1 MQKFKRKAV
10 SIALSLAML
19 FSILPVSGAF
29 AADENQI
36 QENVSQTE
44 AALGEQLEVQSE
56 IEGGEVQTQEVSV
69 PQLQYLYID
78 TPYLMTPDTQKI
90 MVSFQDEV
98 ELESVSMVYENVET
112 AEQYEVLAG
121 EIQDA
126 TAVFSIDYLEN
137 SMAGSYHLLKVRT
150 VSGGITNEID
160 LDEAGI
166 DSRFGVNQECD
177 TQPDAVVEEEST
189 SSSARTVNEPGNPVN
204 FLTYD
209 EEGELV
215 ESESVEEAV
224 EEAKADVPAVASR
237 AAETSE
243 KAGNLIVVIDPGHG
257 GYDPGAVGVNG
268 AKEKD
273 LTLKIAKYC
282 KEELEKYSGV
292 TVYMTRTTDTGLSPS
307 NNLSDDLKK
316 RVEYAKGK
324 KADVLVSMHLNSTGL
339 GKAHGAEVYY
349 PNANY
354 NPGVG
359 SEGKNLASKIQ
370 KELVGLGLT
379 DRGIK
384 IRNSGTNTLY
394 PDGSLQDYY
403 ALIWQSK
410 RAGFPAIIVE
420 HAFIDNIDDY
430 NKYLSS
436 DAKLKALGIADAKG
450 IAQAYGLGKGQWIQN
465 DKGWWYQYADGS
477 YAKNTWEAINGA
489 WYHFDSNGYMQTG
502 WFTEGTAKYYL
513 DPVSGA
519 MKTGWQLINNKWYY
533 FNGSGIMLT
542 GWQWIGNTCY
552 YFDGSGVMATDTWI
566 GNDYVN
572 SNGAWVPGMVK
583 PGWILDENGWWY
595 RHKDG
600 SYTRSNWEKIEG
612 QWYYFNAAGYM
623 VTGWQ
628 NIGGSWY
635 YMDGSGKMLTG
646 WQTIGGSKYY
656 LNGSGV
662 MLTGWQWINS
672 KCYYFTAS
680 GAMASNTW
688 IGNDYVDA
696 SGAWVPGKVQ
706 EEAKWI
712 LDEHGWWYRHS
723 DGSYTKSDW
732 EKIDGTWYY
741 FDAAGYM
748 VTGWLKLGSSWYYL
762 SGSGAM
768 VTGWYWVGNTCYYF
782 DGSGKM
788 ASNTWIGNDYV
799 DASGAWVPGKVKEEA
814 KWILDGRGWWYR
826 HSDGSYT
833 KSNWEVIGGQRY
845 YFDAAGYMVTGWQ
858 NVGGSWYYMDG
869 SGKMVTGWIALGGTH
884 YYLNTSGAMHK
895 GWLKD
900 GGTWYYLNPTAN
912 NFGAEGAMTRGYRQ
926 IDGVWYYFNKE
937 VSPEGA
943 MTYEG
948 VTPIMG
954 ATALGNKTTAVN
966 KMVKM
971 YMNSKRTYPSGAL
984 SKGGASNITQFCE
997 ILYEEAVVENV
1008 KPEVVFGQAMK
1019 ETGYLQFGGDVKV
1032 EQFNFAG
1039 LGATGGVP
1047 GESFKDVRTGIRA
1060 QVQHLKAYASKD
1072 SLKNPV
1078 VDTRFSYVTR
1088 NCAPYVEWLGIK
1100 ENPDGKGWA
1109 TARKYGM
1116 SLMESYIKPIYG
1128 M

>member
-1 MQKFKRKAV
+1 MKKFKRKAV
-10 SIALSLAML
+10 AIALSLAML
-19 FSILPVSGAF
+19 FSILPASGAF
-29 AADENQI
+29 AADGNQV
-36 QENVSQTE
+36 QEGVPQTE
-44 AALGEQLEVQSE
+44 TAGEQQE
-56 IEGGEVQTQEVSV
+56 IPAETEGGEMQTQEASV

-90 MVSFQDEV
+90 MVSFQDEI

-137 SMAGSYHLLKVRT
+137 STAGSYHLLKVRT

-160 LDEAGI
+160 LGEAGI

-177 TQPDAVVEEEST
+177 TQPDAIVEEEST

-224 EEAKADVPAVASR
+224 EEAKTDVPAMASR

-339 GKAHGAEVYY
+339 GTAHGAEVYY

-420 HAFIDNIDDY
+420 HAFIDNTSDY

-436 DAKLKALGIADAKG
+436 DEKLKALGIADAKG
-450 IAQAYGLGKGQWIQN
+450 IAEAYGFAKGQWIQN

-477 YAKNTWEAINGA
+477 YAKNTWAAINGA
-489 WYHFDSNGYMQTG
+489 WYHFDSDGYMQTG

-533 FNGSGIMLT
+533 FNGSGIMVT

-552 YFDGSGVMATDTWI
+552 YFDGTGVMETDTWI

-572 SNGAWVPGMVK
+572 SN
-583 PGWILDENGWWY
+583 
-595 RHKDG
+595 
-600 SYTRSNWEKIEG
+600 
-612 QWYYFNAAGYM
+612 
-623 VTGWQ
+623 
-628 NIGGSWY
+628 
-635 YMDGSGKMLTG
+635 
-646 WQTIGGSKYY
+646 
-656 LNGSGV
+656 
-662 MLTGWQWINS
+662 
-672 KCYYFTAS
+672 
-680 GAMASNTW
+680 
-688 IGNDYVDA
+688 
-696 SGAWVPGKVQ
+696 
-706 EEAKWI
+706 
-712 LDEHGWWYRHS
+712 
-723 DGSYTKSDW
+723 
-732 EKIDGTWYY
+732 
-741 FDAAGYM
+741 
-748 VTGWLKLGSSWYYL
+748 
-762 SGSGAM
+762 
-768 VTGWYWVGNTCYYF
+768 
-782 DGSGKM
+782 
-788 ASNTWIGNDYV
+788 
-799 DASGAWVPGKVKEEA
+799 GAWVPGKVKEEA

-833 KSNWEVIGGQRY
+833 KSNWEVIGGQWY

-858 NVGGSWYYMDG
+858 WIGGKCYYFASSGAMASNTWIGNDYVDASGAWVPGKVKEEAKWILDGRGWWYRHKDGSYTRSNWEVIGGQWYYFDADG
-869 SGKMVTGWIALGGTH
+869 YMVTGWIALGGTH

-900 GGTWYYLNPTAN
+900 NGTWYYLNPTAN

-937 VSPEGA
+937 ISPEGA

-997 ILYEEAVVENV
+997 ILYEEAIVENV

-1072 SLKNPV
+1072 SPKNEI
-1078 VDTRFSYVTR
+1078 VDTRFAYVTR

>member
-1 MQKFKRKAV
+1 MKKFKRKAV
-10 SIALSLAML
+10 AIALSLAML
-19 FSILPVSGAF
+19 FSILPASGAF
-29 AADENQI
+29 AADGNQV
-36 QENVSQTE
+36 QEGVPQTE
-44 AALGEQLEVQSE
+44 TAGEQQE
-56 IEGGEVQTQEVSV
+56 IPAETEGGEMQTQEASV

-90 MVSFQDEV
+90 MVSFQDEI

-137 SMAGSYHLLKVRT
+137 STAGSYHLLKVRT

-160 LDEAGI
+160 LGEAGI

-177 TQPDAVVEEEST
+177 TQPDAIVEEEST

-224 EEAKADVPAVASR
+224 EEAKTDVPAMASR

-339 GKAHGAEVYY
+339 GTAHGAEVYY

-420 HAFIDNIDDY
+420 HAFIDNTSDY

-436 DAKLKALGIADAKG
+436 DEKLKALGIADAKG
-450 IAQAYGLGKGQWIQN
+450 IAEAYGFAKGQWIQN

-477 YAKNTWEAINGA
+477 YAKNTWAAINGA
-489 WYHFDSNGYMQTG
+489 WYHFDSDGYMQTG

-533 FNGSGIMLT
+533 FNGSGIMVT

-552 YFDGSGVMATDTWI
+552 YFDGTGVMETDTWI

-583 PGWILDENGWWY
+583 PGWVQDGRGWWY
-595 RHKDG
+595 RHSDG
-600 SYTRSNWEKIEG
+600 SYTKSNWEKIEG
-612 QWYYFNAAGYM
+612 QWYYFDAAGYM
-623 VTGWQ
+623 TTGWQ
-628 NIGGSWY
+628 NVGGSWY

-696 SGAWVPGKVQ
+696 SGAWVPGKVK

-723 DGSYTKSDW
+723 DGSYTKSNW
-732 EKIDGTWYY
+732 EVIGGQWYY
-741 FDAAGYM
+741 FNAAGYM
-748 VTGWLKLGSSWYYL
+748 LTGWQWIGGK
-762 SGSGAM
+762 
-768 VTGWYWVGNTCYYF
+768 CYYF
-782 DGSGKM
+782 ASSGAM

-826 HSDGSYT
+826 HKDGSYT
-833 KSNWEVIGGQRY
+833 RSNWEVIGGQWY
-845 YFDAAGYMVTGWQ
+845 YFDADGY
-858 NVGGSWYYMDG
+858 
-869 SGKMVTGWIALGGTH
+869 MVTGWIALGGTH

-900 GGTWYYLNPTAN
+900 NGTWYYLNPTAN

-937 VSPEGA
+937 ISPEGA

-997 ILYEEAVVENV
+997 ILYEEAIVENV

-1072 SLKNPV
+1072 SPKNEI
-1078 VDTRFSYVTR
+1078 VDTRFAYVTR

>member
-19 FSILPVSGAF
+19 FSILPASGAF
-29 AADENQI
+29 AADENQV
-36 QENVSQTE
+36 QESVPQTE
-44 AALGEQLEVQSE
+44 TVSNEQLKVLSE
-56 IEGGEVQTQEVSV
+56 TEGEEVQTQELSV

-137 SMAGSYHLLKVRT
+137 STAGSYHLLKVRT

-160 LDEAGI
+160 LGEAGI

-177 TQPDAVVEEEST
+177 TQPDAIVEEENT

-224 EEAKADVPAVASR
+224 EEAKTDIPARASR
-237 AAETSE
+237 AAETSG

-307 NNLSDDLKK
+307 NNLSDDLKR

-339 GKAHGAEVYY
+339 GTAHGAEVYY

-420 HAFIDNIDDY
+420 HAFIDNISDY

-436 DAKLKALGIADAKG
+436 DAKLKTLGIADAKG
-450 IAQAYGLGKGQWIQN
+450 IAQAYGLGKGQWIQD

-552 YFDGSGVMATDTWI
+552 YFDGTGVMATDTWI

-572 SNGAWVPGMVK
+572 SNGAWVPGMIK
-583 PGWILDENGWWY
+583 PGWFLDGNGWWY

-600 SYTRSNWEKIEG
+600 SYTKSNWEKIEG

-635 YMDGSGKMLTG
+635 YMDTSGKMLTG

-662 MLTGWQWINS
+662 MLTGWQWINN
-672 KCYYFTAS
+672 KCYYFNAS
-680 GAMASNTW
+680 GA
-688 IGNDYVDA
+688 
-696 SGAWVPGKVQ
+696 
-706 EEAKWI
+706 
-712 LDEHGWWYRHS
+712 
-723 DGSYTKSDW
+723 
-732 EKIDGTWYY
+732 
-741 FDAAGYM
+741 
-748 VTGWLKLGSSWYYL
+748 
-762 SGSGAM
+762 
-768 VTGWYWVGNTCYYF
+768 
-782 DGSGKM
+782 M

-833 KSNWEVIGGQRY
+833 KSNWEVIGGQWYYFNAAGYMVTGWQWINNKCYYFNASGAMASNTWIGNDYVDASGAWVPGKVKEEAKWILDGRGWWYRHSDGSYTKSNWEVIGGQWY

-858 NVGGSWYYMDG
+858 NVDGSWYYMDG
-869 SGKMVTGWIALGGTH
+869 SGKMLTGWIALGGTH
-884 YYLNTSGAMHK
+884 YYLNPSGAMHK

-900 GGTWYYLNPTAN
+900 NGTWYYLNPTAN

-926 IDGVWYYFNKE
+926 IDGVWYYFNKG

-954 ATALGNKTTAVN
+954 ATALGNRTTAVN

-997 ILYEEAVVENV
+997 ILYDEAVAENV

-1072 SLKNPV
+1072 SLKNEV
-1078 VDTRFSYVTR
+1078 VDTRFAYVTR

-1109 TARKYGM
+1109 AARKYGM

>member
-19 FSILPVSGAF
+19 FSILPASGAL
-29 AADENQI
+29 AADENQV
-36 QENVSQTE
+36 QESVSQTE
-44 AALGEQLEVQSE
+44 AASAEQLEVQSE
-56 IEGGEVQTQEVSV
+56 AEGGEVQTQEMSV

-112 AEQYEVLAG
+112 AEQYEVWAG

-137 SMAGSYHLLKVRT
+137 STAGSYHLLKVRT
-150 VSGGITNEID
+150 VSDGVTNEID
-160 LDEAGI
+160 LGEAGI

-224 EEAKADVPAVASR
+224 EEAKTDVPAVASR
-237 AAETSE
+237 VAETSE

-282 KEELEKYSGV
+282 KEELEKYGGV

-359 SEGKNLASKIQ
+359 NEGKNLASKIQ

-513 DPVSGA
+513 DPASGV
-519 MKTGWQLINNKWYY
+519 MLTGWQQINNKWYY

-542 GWQWIGNTCY
+542 GWQWIGTTCY
-552 YFDGSGVMATDTWI
+552 YFDGTGVMAADTWI

-572 SNGAWVPGMVK
+572 SNGAWVPGMIK
-583 PGWILDENGWWY
+583 PGWVQDEGGWWY

-635 YMDGSGKMLTG
+635 YMDTSGKMLTG
-646 WQTIGGSKYY
+646 WQTIGSSKYY

-696 SGAWVPGKVQ
+696 SGAWVPGKVK

-712 LDEHGWWYRHS
+712 LDGRGWWYRHS
-723 DGSYTKSDW
+723 DGSYTKSNW
-732 EKIDGTWYY
+732 EVIGGQWYY

-748 VTGWLKLGSSWYYL
+748 VTGWHWIGGK
-762 SGSGAM
+762 
-768 VTGWYWVGNTCYYF
+768 CYYF
-782 DGSGKM
+782 ASSGAM

-814 KWILDGRGWWYR
+814 KWILDRRGWWYR

-912 NFGAEGAMTRGYRQ
+912 NFGAEGAMARGYRQ

-997 ILYEEAVVENV
+997 ILYDEAVVENV

-1072 SLKNPV
+1072 SPKNEI
-1078 VDTRFSYVTR
+1078 VDTRFAYVTR

-1109 TARKYGM
+1109 AARKYGM

>member
-1 MQKFKRKAV
+1 MKKFKRKAV
-10 SIALSLAML
+10 AIALSLAML
-19 FSILPVSGAF
+19 FSILPASGAF
-29 AADENQI
+29 AADGNQV
-36 QENVSQTE
+36 QEGVPQTE
-44 AALGEQLEVQSE
+44 TAGEQQE
-56 IEGGEVQTQEVSV
+56 IPAETEGGEMQTQEASV

-90 MVSFQDEV
+90 MVSFQDEI

-137 SMAGSYHLLKVRT
+137 STAGSYHLLKVRT

-160 LDEAGI
+160 LGEAGI

-177 TQPDAVVEEEST
+177 TQPDAIVEEEST

-224 EEAKADVPAVASR
+224 EEAKTDVPAMASR

-339 GKAHGAEVYY
+339 GTAHGAEVYY

-420 HAFIDNIDDY
+420 HAFIDNTSDY

-436 DAKLKALGIADAKG
+436 DEKLKALGIADAKG
-450 IAQAYGLGKGQWIQN
+450 IAEAYGFAKGQWIQN

-477 YAKNTWEAINGA
+477 YAKNTWAAINGA
-489 WYHFDSNGYMQTG
+489 WYHFDSDGYMQTG

-533 FNGSGIMLT
+533 FNGSGIMVT

-552 YFDGSGVMATDTWI
+552 YFDGTGVMETDTWI

-583 PGWILDENGWWY
+583 PGWVQDGRGWWY
-595 RHKDG
+595 RHSDG
-600 SYTRSNWEKIEG
+600 SYTKSNWEKIEG
-612 QWYYFNAAGYM
+612 QWYYFDAAGYM
-623 VTGWQ
+623 TTGWQ
-628 NIGGSWY
+628 NVGGSWY

-696 SGAWVPGKVQ
+696 SGAWVPGKVK

-712 LDEHGWWYRHS
+712 LDGRGWWYRHS
-723 DGSYTKSDW
+723 DGSYTKSNW
-732 EKIDGTWYY
+732 EVIGGQWYY

-748 VTGWLKLGSSWYYL
+748 VTGWQWIGGK
-762 SGSGAM
+762 
-768 VTGWYWVGNTCYYF
+768 CYYF
-782 DGSGKM
+782 ASSGAM

-826 HSDGSYT
+826 HKDGSYT
-833 KSNWEVIGGQRY
+833 RSNWEVIGGQWY
-845 YFDAAGYMVTGWQ
+845 YFDADGY
-858 NVGGSWYYMDG
+858 
-869 SGKMVTGWIALGGTH
+869 MVTGWIALGGTH

-900 GGTWYYLNPTAN
+900 NGTWYYLNPTAN
-912 NFGAEGAMTRGYRQ
+912 NFGA
-926 IDGVWYYFNKE
+926 
-937 VSPEGA
+937 EGA

-997 ILYEEAVVENV
+997 ILYEEAIVENL

-1072 SLKNPV
+1072 SPKNEI
-1078 VDTRFSYVTR
+1078 VDTRFAYVTR

>member
-1 MQKFKRKAV
+1 MKKFKRKAV
-10 SIALSLAML
+10 AIALSLAML
-19 FSILPVSGAF
+19 FSILPASGAF
-29 AADENQI
+29 AADGNQV
-36 QENVSQTE
+36 QEGVPQTE
-44 AALGEQLEVQSE
+44 TAGEQQE
-56 IEGGEVQTQEVSV
+56 IPAETEGGEMQTQEASV

-90 MVSFQDEV
+90 MVSFQDEI

-137 SMAGSYHLLKVRT
+137 STAGSYHLLKVRT

-160 LDEAGI
+160 LGEAGI

-177 TQPDAVVEEEST
+177 TQPDAIVEEEST

-224 EEAKADVPAVASR
+224 EEAKTDVPAMASR

-339 GKAHGAEVYY
+339 GTAHGAEVYY

-420 HAFIDNIDDY
+420 HAFIDNTSDY

-436 DAKLKALGIADAKG
+436 DEKLKALGIADAKG
-450 IAQAYGLGKGQWIQN
+450 IAQAYGLSKGQWIQN

-477 YAKNTWEAINGA
+477 YAKNTWAAINGA
-489 WYHFDSNGYMQTG
+489 WYHFDSDGYMQTG

-533 FNGSGIMLT
+533 FNGSGIMVT

-552 YFDGSGVMATDTWI
+552 YFDGTGVMATDTWI

-583 PGWILDENGWWY
+583 PGWVQDGRGWWY
-595 RHKDG
+595 RHSDG
-600 SYTRSNWEKIEG
+600 SYTKSNWEKIEG
-612 QWYYFNAAGYM
+612 QWYYFDAAGYM
-623 VTGWQ
+623 TTGWQ
-628 NIGGSWY
+628 NVGGSWY

-696 SGAWVPGKVQ
+696 SGAWVPGKVK

-723 DGSYTKSDW
+723 DGSYTKSNW
-732 EKIDGTWYY
+732 EVIGGQWYY
-741 FDAAGYM
+741 FNAAGYM
-748 VTGWLKLGSSWYYL
+748 LTGWQWIGGK
-762 SGSGAM
+762 
-768 VTGWYWVGNTCYYF
+768 CYYF
-782 DGSGKM
+782 ASSGAM

-912 NFGAEGAMTRGYRQ
+912 NFGAEGAMARGYRQ
-926 IDGVWYYFNKE
+926 IDGVWYYFNKG

-997 ILYEEAVVENV
+997 ILYEEAIVENV

-1072 SLKNPV
+1072 SPKNEI
-1078 VDTRFSYVTR
+1078 VDTRFAYVTR

>member
-1 MQKFKRKAV
+1 MQKFKRKVV

-19 FSILPVSGAF
+19 FSILPASGAF
-29 AADENQI
+29 AADENQV
-36 QENVSQTE
+36 QESVPQTE
-44 AALGEQLEVQSE
+44 AASGEQLETQTE
-56 IEGGEVQTQEVSV
+56 TEGGEVQTQEMSV

-90 MVSFQDEV
+90 MVSFQDEI

-137 SMAGSYHLLKVRT
+137 STAGSYHLLKVRT

-177 TQPDAVVEEEST
+177 TQPDAIVEEEST

-224 EEAKADVPAVASR
+224 EEAKTDVPAVASR

-257 GYDPGAVGVNG
+257 GYDPGAIGVNG

-282 KEELEKYSGV
+282 KEELEKYGGV

-384 IRNSGTNTLY
+384 IRNSATNTLY

-436 DAKLKALGIADAKG
+436 EAKLQALGIADAKG
-450 IAQAYGLGKGQWIQN
+450 IAAAYGLSKGQWIKN

-477 YAKNTWEAINGA
+477 YAKNTWAAINGA

-502 WFTEGTAKYYL
+502 WFTEGTTKYYL

-542 GWQWIGNTCY
+542 GWQVIGNSWY
-552 YFDGSGVMATDTWI
+552 YFDNSGVMAADTWI

-572 SNGAWVPGMVK
+572 SNGAWVPGMIK
-583 PGWILDENGWWY
+583 PGWILGDGGWWY
-595 RHKDG
+595 RHSDG
-600 SYTRSNWEKIEG
+600 SYTKSNWEKIEG

-623 VTGWQ
+623 TTGWQ
-628 NIGGSWY
+628 NVGGSWY

-696 SGAWVPGKVQ
+696 SGAWVPGKVK

-712 LDEHGWWYRHS
+712 LDGRGWWYRHS
-723 DGSYTKSDW
+723 DGSYTKSNW
-732 EKIDGTWYY
+732 EVIGGQWYY

-748 VTGWLKLGSSWYYL
+748 VTGWHWIGGK
-762 SGSGAM
+762 
-768 VTGWYWVGNTCYYF
+768 CYYF
-782 DGSGKM
+782 ASSGAM

-997 ILYEEAVVENV
+997 ILYDEAVVENV

-1072 SLKNPV
+1072 SPKNEI
-1078 VDTRFSYVTR
+1078 VDTRFAYVTR

-1109 TARKYGM
+1109 AARKYGM

>member
-19 FSILPVSGAF
+19 FSILPASGAF
-29 AADENQI
+29 AADENQV
-36 QENVSQTE
+36 QESAPQTE
-44 AALGEQLEVQSE
+44 AASGEQLEVQSE
-56 IEGGEVQTQEVSV
+56 TEGGEVQTQEMSV

-90 MVSFQDEV
+90 MVSFQDEI

-112 AEQYEVLAG
+112 AEQYEVLTG

-137 SMAGSYHLLKVRT
+137 STAGSYHLLKVRT

-160 LDEAGI
+160 LGEAGI

-177 TQPDAVVEEEST
+177 TQPDAIVEEEST

-224 EEAKADVPAVASR
+224 EEAKTDVPAMASR

-339 GKAHGAEVYY
+339 GTAHGAEVYY

-420 HAFIDNIDDY
+420 HAFIDNTSDY

-436 DAKLKALGIADAKG
+436 DEKLKALGIADAKG
-450 IAQAYGLGKGQWIQN
+450 IAEAYGFAKGQWIQN

-477 YAKNTWEAINGA
+477 YAKNTWAAINGA
-489 WYHFDSNGYMQTG
+489 WYHFDSDGYMQTG

-533 FNGSGIMLT
+533 FNGSGIMVT

-552 YFDGSGVMATDTWI
+552 YFDGTGVMATDTWI

-583 PGWILDENGWWY
+583 PGWVQDGRGWWY
-595 RHKDG
+595 RHSDG
-600 SYTRSNWEKIEG
+600 SYTKSNWEKIEG
-612 QWYYFNAAGYM
+612 QWYYFDAAGYM
-623 VTGWQ
+623 TTGWQ
-628 NIGGSWY
+628 NVGGSWY

-696 SGAWVPGKVQ
+696 SGAWVPGKVK

-712 LDEHGWWYRHS
+712 LDGRGWWYRHS
-723 DGSYTKSDW
+723 DGSYTKSNW
-732 EKIDGTWYY
+732 EVIGGQWYY

-748 VTGWLKLGSSWYYL
+748 VTGWQWIGGK
-762 SGSGAM
+762 
-768 VTGWYWVGNTCYYF
+768 CYYF
-782 DGSGKM
+782 ASSGAM

-826 HSDGSYT
+826 HKDGSYT
-833 KSNWEVIGGQRY
+833 RSNWEVIGGQWY
-845 YFDAAGYMVTGWQ
+845 YFDADGY
-858 NVGGSWYYMDG
+858 
-869 SGKMVTGWIALGGTH
+869 MVTGWIALGGTH

-900 GGTWYYLNPTAN
+900 NGTWYYLNPTAN
-912 NFGAEGAMTRGYRQ
+912 NFDAEGAMTRGYRQ

-937 VSPEGA
+937 ISPEGA

-997 ILYEEAVVENV
+997 ILYEEAIVENV

-1072 SLKNPV
+1072 SPKNEI
-1078 VDTRFSYVTR
+1078 VDTRFAYVTR

>member
-1 MQKFKRKAV
+1 MKKFKRKAV
-10 SIALSLAML
+10 AIALSLAML
-19 FSILPVSGAF
+19 FSILPASGAF
-29 AADENQI
+29 AADGNQV
-36 QENVSQTE
+36 QEGVPQTE
-44 AALGEQLEVQSE
+44 TAGEQQE
-56 IEGGEVQTQEVSV
+56 IPAETEGGEMQTQEASV

-90 MVSFQDEV
+90 MVSFQDEI

-137 SMAGSYHLLKVRT
+137 STAGSYHLLKVRT

-160 LDEAGI
+160 LGEAGI

-177 TQPDAVVEEEST
+177 TQPDAIVEEEST

-224 EEAKADVPAVASR
+224 EEAKTDVPAMASR

-339 GKAHGAEVYY
+339 GTAHGAEVYY

-420 HAFIDNIDDY
+420 HAFIDNTSDY

-436 DAKLKALGIADAKG
+436 DEKLKALGIADAKG
-450 IAQAYGLGKGQWIQN
+450 IAEAYGFAKGQWIQN

-477 YAKNTWEAINGA
+477 YAKNTWAAINGA
-489 WYHFDSNGYMQTG
+489 WYHFDSDGYMQTG

-533 FNGSGIMLT
+533 FNGSGIMVT

-552 YFDGSGVMATDTWI
+552 YFDGTGVMETDTWI

-572 SNGAWVPGMVK
+572 SNGAWVPGKVK
-583 PGWILDENGWWY
+583 
-595 RHKDG
+595 
-600 SYTRSNWEKIEG
+600 
-612 QWYYFNAAGYM
+612 
-623 VTGWQ
+623 
-628 NIGGSWY
+628 
-635 YMDGSGKMLTG
+635 
-646 WQTIGGSKYY
+646 
-656 LNGSGV
+656 
-662 MLTGWQWINS
+662 
-672 KCYYFTAS
+672 
-680 GAMASNTW
+680 
-688 IGNDYVDA
+688 
-696 SGAWVPGKVQ
+696 

-712 LDEHGWWYRHS
+712 LDGRGWWYRHS
-723 DGSYTKSDW
+723 DGSYTKSNW
-732 EKIDGTWYY
+732 EVIGGQWYY

-748 VTGWLKLGSSWYYL
+748 VTGWQWIGGK
-762 SGSGAM
+762 
-768 VTGWYWVGNTCYYF
+768 CYYF
-782 DGSGKM
+782 ASSGAM

-833 KSNWEVIGGQRY
+833 KSNWEVIGGQWY

-858 NVGGSWYYMDG
+858 WIGGKCYYFASSGAMASNTWIGNDYVDASGAWVPGKVKEEAKWILDGRGWWYRHKDGSYTRSNWEVIGGQWYYFDADG
-869 SGKMVTGWIALGGTH
+869 YMVTGWIALGGTH

-900 GGTWYYLNPTAN
+900 NGTWYYLNPTAN

-937 VSPEGA
+937 ISPEGA

-997 ILYEEAVVENV
+997 ILYEEAIVENV

-1072 SLKNPV
+1072 SPKNEI
-1078 VDTRFSYVTR
+1078 VDTRFAYVTR

>member
-10 SIALSLAML
+10 SIALSLAMI
-19 FSILPVSGAF
+19 FSILPASGAL
-29 AADENQI
+29 AADENQV
-36 QENVSQTE
+36 QESVPQTE
-44 AALGEQLEVQSE
+44 AAFGEQLEVQSE
-56 IEGGEVQTQEVSV
+56 TEGGEVQTQEMSV

-90 MVSFQDEV
+90 MVSFQDEI

-137 SMAGSYHLLKVRT
+137 STAGSYHLLKVRT

-160 LDEAGI
+160 LDEVGI

-224 EEAKADVPAVASR
+224 EEAKTDVPAVASR
-237 AAETSE
+237 AAEMSE

-282 KEELEKYSGV
+282 KEELEKYGGV

-324 KADVLVSMHLNSTGL
+324 KANVLVSMHLNSTGL

-359 SEGKNLASKIQ
+359 NEGKNLASKIQ

-384 IRNSGTNTLY
+384 IRNSATNTLY

-477 YAKNTWEAINGA
+477 YAKNTWAAINGA

-696 SGAWVPGKVQ
+696 SGAWVPGKVK

-723 DGSYTKSDW
+723 DGSYTKSNW
-732 EKIDGTWYY
+732 EVIGGQWYY
-741 FDAAGYM
+741 FNAAGYM
-748 VTGWLKLGSSWYYL
+748 VTGWHWIGGK
-762 SGSGAM
+762 
-768 VTGWYWVGNTCYYF
+768 CYYF
-782 DGSGKM
+782 ASSGAM

-900 GGTWYYLNPTAN
+900 NGTWYYLNPTAN

-997 ILYEEAVVENV
+997 ILYDEAVVENV

>member
-1 MQKFKRKAV
+1 MKKFKRKAV
-10 SIALSLAML
+10 AIALSLAML
-19 FSILPVSGAF
+19 FSILPASGAF
-29 AADENQI
+29 AADGNQV
-36 QENVSQTE
+36 QEGVPQTE
-44 AALGEQLEVQSE
+44 TAGEQQE
-56 IEGGEVQTQEVSV
+56 IPAETEGGEMQTQEASV

-90 MVSFQDEV
+90 MVSFQDEI

-137 SMAGSYHLLKVRT
+137 STAGSYHLLKVRT

-160 LDEAGI
+160 LGEAGI

-177 TQPDAVVEEEST
+177 TQPDAIVEEEST

-224 EEAKADVPAVASR
+224 EEAKTDVPAMASR

-339 GKAHGAEVYY
+339 GTAHGAEVYY

-420 HAFIDNIDDY
+420 HAFIDNTSDY

-436 DAKLKALGIADAKG
+436 DEKLKALGIADAKG
-450 IAQAYGLGKGQWIQN
+450 IAEAYGFAKGQWIQN

-477 YAKNTWEAINGA
+477 YAKNTWAAINGA
-489 WYHFDSNGYMQTG
+489 WYHFDSDGYMQTG

-533 FNGSGIMLT
+533 FNGSGIMVT

-552 YFDGSGVMATDTWI
+552 YFDGTGVMATDTWI

-583 PGWILDENGWWY
+583 PGWVQ
-595 RHKDG
+595 DG
-600 SYTRSNWEKIEG
+600 R
-612 QWYYFNAAGYM
+612 
-623 VTGWQ
+623 
-628 NIGGSWY
+628 
-635 YMDGSGKMLTG
+635 
-646 WQTIGGSKYY
+646 
-656 LNGSGV
+656 
-662 MLTGWQWINS
+662 
-672 KCYYFTAS
+672 
-680 GAMASNTW
+680 
-688 IGNDYVDA
+688 
-696 SGAWVPGKVQ
+696 
-706 EEAKWI
+706 
-712 LDEHGWWYRHS
+712 GWWYRHS
-723 DGSYTKSDW
+723 DGSYTKSNW
-732 EKIDGTWYY
+732 EVIGGQWYY

-748 VTGWLKLGSSWYYL
+748 VTGWQWIGGK
-762 SGSGAM
+762 
-768 VTGWYWVGNTCYYF
+768 CYYF
-782 DGSGKM
+782 ASSGAM

-826 HSDGSYT
+826 HKDGSYT
-833 KSNWEVIGGQRY
+833 RSNWEVIGGQWY

-858 NVGGSWYYMDG
+858 WIGGKCYYFASSGAMASNTWIGNDYVDASGAWVPGKVKEEAKWILDGRGWWYRHKDGSYTRSNWEVIGGQWYYFDADG
-869 SGKMVTGWIALGGTH
+869 YMVTGWIALGGTH

-900 GGTWYYLNPTAN
+900 NGTWYYLNPTAN

-937 VSPEGA
+937 ISPEGA

-997 ILYEEAVVENV
+997 ILYEEAIVENV

-1072 SLKNPV
+1072 SPKNEI
-1078 VDTRFSYVTR
+1078 VDTRFAYVTR

>member
-1 MQKFKRKAV
+1 MKKFKRKAV
-10 SIALSLAML
+10 AIALSLAML
-19 FSILPVSGAF
+19 FSILPASGAF
-29 AADENQI
+29 AADGNQV
-36 QENVSQTE
+36 QEGVPQTE
-44 AALGEQLEVQSE
+44 TAGEQQE
-56 IEGGEVQTQEVSV
+56 IPAETEGGEMQTQEASV

-90 MVSFQDEV
+90 MVSFQDEI

-137 SMAGSYHLLKVRT
+137 STAGSYHLLKVRT

-160 LDEAGI
+160 LGEAGI

-177 TQPDAVVEEEST
+177 TQPDAIVEEEST

-224 EEAKADVPAVASR
+224 EEAKTDVPAMASR

-339 GKAHGAEVYY
+339 GTAHGAEVYY

-420 HAFIDNIDDY
+420 HAFIDNTSDY

-436 DAKLKALGIADAKG
+436 DEKLKALGIADAKG
-450 IAQAYGLGKGQWIQN
+450 IAEAYGFAKGQWIQN

-477 YAKNTWEAINGA
+477 YAKNTWAAINGA
-489 WYHFDSNGYMQTG
+489 WYHFDSDGYMQTG

-533 FNGSGIMLT
+533 FNGSGIMVT

-552 YFDGSGVMATDTWI
+552 YFDGTGVMATDTWI

-583 PGWILDENGWWY
+583 PGWVQDGRGWWY
-595 RHKDG
+595 RHSDG
-600 SYTRSNWEKIEG
+600 SYTKSNWEKIEG
-612 QWYYFNAAGYM
+612 QWYYFDAAGYM
-623 VTGWQ
+623 TTGWQ
-628 NIGGSWY
+628 NVGGSWY

-696 SGAWVPGKVQ
+696 SGAWVPGKVK

-723 DGSYTKSDW
+723 DGSYTKSNW
-732 EKIDGTWYY
+732 EVIGGQWYY
-741 FDAAGYM
+741 FNAAGYM
-748 VTGWLKLGSSWYYL
+748 LTGWQWIGGK
-762 SGSGAM
+762 
-768 VTGWYWVGNTCYYF
+768 CYYF
-782 DGSGKM
+782 ASSGAM

-826 HSDGSYT
+826 HKDGSYT
-833 KSNWEVIGGQRY
+833 RSNWEVIGGQWY
-845 YFDAAGYMVTGWQ
+845 YFDADGY
-858 NVGGSWYYMDG
+858 
-869 SGKMVTGWIALGGTH
+869 MVTGWIALGGTH

-900 GGTWYYLNPTAN
+900 NGTWYYLNPTAN

-937 VSPEGA
+937 ISPEGA

-997 ILYEEAVVENV
+997 ILYEEAIVENV

-1072 SLKNPV
+1072 SPKNEI
-1078 VDTRFSYVTR
+1078 VDTRFAYVTR

>member
-19 FSILPVSGAF
+19 FSILPASGAF
-29 AADENQI
+29 AADENQV
-36 QENVSQTE
+36 QESVPQTE
-44 AALGEQLEVQSE
+44 AASGEQLEVQSE
-56 IEGGEVQTQEVSV
+56 TEGEEVQTQEVSV

-137 SMAGSYHLLKVRT
+137 GTAGSYHLLKVRT
-150 VSGGITNEID
+150 VSDGVTNEID
-160 LDEAGI
+160 LGEAGI

-237 AAETSE
+237 AAEMSE

-282 KEELEKYSGV
+282 KEELEKYGGV

-450 IAQAYGLGKGQWIQN
+450 IAQAYGLGKGQWIKD

-477 YAKNTWEAINGA
+477 YAKNTWAAINGA

-502 WFTEGTAKYYL
+502 WFTEGTTKYYL

-519 MKTGWQLINNKWYY
+519 MQTGWQVIGNSWYY
-533 FNGSGIMLT
+533 FNGSGIMQT
-542 GWQWIGNTCY
+542 GWQVIGNSWY
-552 YFDGSGVMATDTWI
+552 YFDNSGVMAADTWV

-572 SNGAWVPGMVK
+572 SNGAWVPGMIK
-583 PGWILDENGWWY
+583 PGWIQDEGGWWY

-628 NIGGSWY
+628 NIGGGWY
-635 YMDGSGKMLTG
+635 YMDPSGKMLTG

-696 SGAWVPGKVQ
+696 SGAWVPGKVK

-712 LDEHGWWYRHS
+712 LDGRGWWYRHS
-723 DGSYTKSDW
+723 DGSYTKSNW
-732 EKIDGTWYY
+732 EVIGGQWYY

-748 VTGWLKLGSSWYYL
+748 VTGWHWIGGK
-762 SGSGAM
+762 
-768 VTGWYWVGNTCYYF
+768 CYYF
-782 DGSGKM
+782 ASSGAM

-845 YFDAAGYMVTGWQ
+845 YFDADGY
-858 NVGGSWYYMDG
+858 
-869 SGKMVTGWIALGGTH
+869 MVTGWIALGGTH

-912 NFGAEGAMTRGYRQ
+912 NFGAEGAMARGYRQ
-926 IDGVWYYFNKE
+926 IDGVWYYFNKG

-971 YMNSKRTYPSGAL
+971 YMNSKKTYPSGAL

>member
-10 SIALSLAML
+10 SIALSLAMI
-19 FSILPVSGAF
+19 FSILPASGAL
-29 AADENQI
+29 AADENQV
-36 QENVSQTE
+36 QESVPQTE
-44 AALGEQLEVQSE
+44 AASGEQLEVQPE
-56 IEGGEVQTQEVSV
+56 TEGGEVQTQEMSV

-224 EEAKADVPAVASR
+224 EEAKTDVPAVASR

-282 KEELEKYSGV
+282 KEELEKYGGV

-450 IAQAYGLGKGQWIQN
+450 IAQAYGLGKGQWIKN

-477 YAKNTWEAINGA
+477 YAKNTWAAINGA

-513 DPVSGA
+513 DQVSGV
-519 MKTGWQLINNKWYY
+519 MKTGWQLISNKWYY
-533 FNGSGIMLT
+533 FNGSGIMQT
-542 GWQWIGNTCY
+542 GWQKIGNSWY
-552 YFDGSGVMATDTWI
+552 YFDKSGVMAADTWI

-572 SNGAWVPGMVK
+572 SNGAWVPGMIK
-583 PGWILDENGWWY
+583 PGWVQDEGGWWY

-635 YMDGSGKMLTG
+635 YMDTSGKMLTG
-646 WQTIGGSKYY
+646 WQTIGSSKYY

-680 GAMASNTW
+680 GA
-688 IGNDYVDA
+688 
-696 SGAWVPGKVQ
+696 
-706 EEAKWI
+706 
-712 LDEHGWWYRHS
+712 
-723 DGSYTKSDW
+723 
-732 EKIDGTWYY
+732 
-741 FDAAGYM
+741 
-748 VTGWLKLGSSWYYL
+748 
-762 SGSGAM
+762 
-768 VTGWYWVGNTCYYF
+768 
-782 DGSGKM
+782 M

-912 NFGAEGAMTRGYRQ
+912 NFGAEGAMARGYRQ
-926 IDGVWYYFNKE
+926 IDGVWYYFNKG

-971 YMNSKRTYPSGAL
+971 YMNSKKTYPSGAL

-1078 VDTRFSYVTR
+1078 EDTRFSYVTR

>member
-10 SIALSLAML
+10 SIALSLAMI
-19 FSILPVSGAF
+19 FSILPASGAL
-29 AADENQI
+29 AADENQV
-36 QENVSQTE
+36 QESVPQTE
-44 AALGEQLEVQSE
+44 AVSGEQLETQTE
-56 IEGGEVQTQEVSV
+56 TEGGEVQTQEMSV

-90 MVSFQDEV
+90 MVSFQDEI

-137 SMAGSYHLLKVRT
+137 STAGSYHLLKVRT

-177 TQPDAVVEEEST
+177 TQPDAIVEEEST

-224 EEAKADVPAVASR
+224 EEAKTDVPAVASR

-257 GYDPGAVGVNG
+257 GYDPGAIGVNG

-282 KEELEKYSGV
+282 KEELEKYGGV

-359 SEGKNLASKIQ
+359 NEGKNLASKIQ

-513 DPVSGA
+513 DPASGV
-519 MKTGWQLINNKWYY
+519 MLTGWQQINNKWYY

-542 GWQWIGNTCY
+542 GWQWIGTTCY
-552 YFDGSGVMATDTWI
+552 YLDGTGVMAADTWI

-572 SNGAWVPGMVK
+572 SNGAWVPGMIK
-583 PGWILDENGWWY
+583 PGWVQDEGGWWY

-635 YMDGSGKMLTG
+635 YMDTSGKMLTG
-646 WQTIGGSKYY
+646 WQTIGSSKYY

-662 MLTGWQWINS
+662 MLTGWHWINS

-680 GAMASNTW
+680 GA
-688 IGNDYVDA
+688 
-696 SGAWVPGKVQ
+696 
-706 EEAKWI
+706 
-712 LDEHGWWYRHS
+712 
-723 DGSYTKSDW
+723 
-732 EKIDGTWYY
+732 
-741 FDAAGYM
+741 
-748 VTGWLKLGSSWYYL
+748 
-762 SGSGAM
+762 
-768 VTGWYWVGNTCYYF
+768 
-782 DGSGKM
+782 M

-833 KSNWEVIGGQRY
+833 KSNWEVIGGQWY
-845 YFDAAGYMVTGWQ
+845 YFDAAGYMVTGWHWI
-858 NVGGSWYYMDG
+858 GGKCYYFASSGAMASNTWIGNDYVDASGAWVPGKVKDEAEWILDGRGWWYRHSDGSYTKSNWEVIGGQWYYFDAEG
-869 SGKMVTGWIALGGTH
+869 YMVTGWIALGGTH
-884 YYLNTSGAMHK
+884 YYMNTSGAMHK

-900 GGTWYYLNPTAN
+900 NGTWYYLNPTAN
-912 NFGAEGAMTRGYRQ
+912 NFGAEGAMARGYRQ
-926 IDGVWYYFNKE
+926 IDGAWYYFNKG

-971 YMNSKRTYPSGAL
+971 YMNSKKAYPSGAL

-997 ILYEEAVVENV
+997 ILYDEAVVENV

-1072 SLKNPV
+1072 SLKNEV

-1109 TARKYGM
+1109 TARQYGM
-1116 SLMESYIKPIYG
+1116 SLMKSYIQPIYG

>member
-1 MQKFKRKAV
+1 MKKFKRKAV
-10 SIALSLAML
+10 AIALSLAML
-19 FSILPVSGAF
+19 FSILPASGAF
-29 AADENQI
+29 AADGNQV
-36 QENVSQTE
+36 QEGVPQTE
-44 AALGEQLEVQSE
+44 TAGEQQE
-56 IEGGEVQTQEVSV
+56 IPAETEGGEMQTQEASV

-90 MVSFQDEV
+90 MVSFQDEI

-137 SMAGSYHLLKVRT
+137 STAGSYHLLKVRT

-160 LDEAGI
+160 LGEAGI

-177 TQPDAVVEEEST
+177 TQPDAIVEEEST

-224 EEAKADVPAVASR
+224 EEAKTDVPAMASR

-339 GKAHGAEVYY
+339 GTAHGAEVYY

-354 NPGVG
+354 NPGGG

-420 HAFIDNIDDY
+420 HAFIDNTSDY

-436 DAKLKALGIADAKG
+436 DEKLKALGIADAKG
-450 IAQAYGLGKGQWIQN
+450 IAEAYGFAKGQRIQN

-477 YAKNTWEAINGA
+477 YAKNTWAAINGA
-489 WYHFDSNGYMQTG
+489 WYHFDSDGYMQTG

-533 FNGSGIMLT
+533 FNGSGIMVT

-552 YFDGSGVMATDTWI
+552 YFDGTGVMETDTWI

-583 PGWILDENGWWY
+583 PGWVQDGRGWWY
-595 RHKDG
+595 RHSDG
-600 SYTRSNWEKIEG
+600 SYTKSNWEKIEG
-612 QWYYFNAAGYM
+612 QWYYFDAAGYM
-623 VTGWQ
+623 TTGWQ
-628 NIGGSWY
+628 NVGGSWY

-696 SGAWVPGKVQ
+696 SGAWVPGKVK

-723 DGSYTKSDW
+723 DGSYTKSNW
-732 EKIDGTWYY
+732 EVIGGQWYY
-741 FDAAGYM
+741 FNAAGYM
-748 VTGWLKLGSSWYYL
+748 LTGWQWIGGK
-762 SGSGAM
+762 
-768 VTGWYWVGNTCYYF
+768 CYYF
-782 DGSGKM
+782 ASSGAM

-826 HSDGSYT
+826 HKDGSYT
-833 KSNWEVIGGQRY
+833 RSNWEVIGGQWY
-845 YFDAAGYMVTGWQ
+845 YFDADGY
-858 NVGGSWYYMDG
+858 
-869 SGKMVTGWIALGGTH
+869 MVTGWIALGGTH

-900 GGTWYYLNPTAN
+900 NGTWYYLNPTAN

-937 VSPEGA
+937 ISPEGA

-997 ILYEEAVVENV
+997 ILYEEAIVENV

-1072 SLKNPV
+1072 SPKNEI
-1078 VDTRFSYVTR
+1078 VDTRFAYVTR

>member
-1 MQKFKRKAV
+1 MKKFKRKAV
-10 SIALSLAML
+10 AIALSLAML
-19 FSILPVSGAF
+19 FSILPASGAF
-29 AADENQI
+29 AADGNQV
-36 QENVSQTE
+36 QEGVPQTE
-44 AALGEQLEVQSE
+44 TAGEQQE
-56 IEGGEVQTQEVSV
+56 IPAETEGGEMQTQEASV

-90 MVSFQDEV
+90 MVSFQDEI

-137 SMAGSYHLLKVRT
+137 STAGSYHLLKVRT

-160 LDEAGI
+160 LGEAGI

-177 TQPDAVVEEEST
+177 TQPDAIVEEEST

-224 EEAKADVPAVASR
+224 EEAKTDVPAMASR

-339 GKAHGAEVYY
+339 GTAHGAEVYY

-420 HAFIDNIDDY
+420 HAFIDNTSDY

-436 DAKLKALGIADAKG
+436 DEKLKALGIADAKG
-450 IAQAYGLGKGQWIQN
+450 IAEAYGFAKGQWIQN

-477 YAKNTWEAINGA
+477 YAKNTWAAINGA
-489 WYHFDSNGYMQTG
+489 WYHFDSDGYMQTG

-533 FNGSGIMLT
+533 FNGSGIM
-542 GWQWIGNTCY
+542 
-552 YFDGSGVMATDTWI
+552 V
-566 GNDYVN
+566 
-572 SNGAWVPGMVK
+572 
-583 PGWILDENGWWY
+583 
-595 RHKDG
+595 
-600 SYTRSNWEKIEG
+600 
-612 QWYYFNAAGYM
+612 
-623 VTGWQ
+623 
-628 NIGGSWY
+628 
-635 YMDGSGKMLTG
+635 
-646 WQTIGGSKYY
+646 
-656 LNGSGV
+656 
-662 MLTGWQWINS
+662 TGWQWINS

-696 SGAWVPGKVQ
+696 SGAWVPGKVK

-723 DGSYTKSDW
+723 DGSYTKSNW
-732 EKIDGTWYY
+732 EVIGGQWYY
-741 FDAAGYM
+741 FNAAGYM
-748 VTGWLKLGSSWYYL
+748 LTGWQWIGGK
-762 SGSGAM
+762 
-768 VTGWYWVGNTCYYF
+768 CYYF
-782 DGSGKM
+782 ASSGAM

-833 KSNWEVIGGQRY
+833 KSNWEVIGGQWY

-858 NVGGSWYYMDG
+858 WIGGKCYYFASSGAMASNTWIGNDYVDASGAWVPGKVKEEAKWILDGRGWWYRHKDGSYTRSNWEVIGGQWYYFDADG
-869 SGKMVTGWIALGGTH
+869 YMVTGWIALGGTH

-900 GGTWYYLNPTAN
+900 NGTWYYLNPTAN

-937 VSPEGA
+937 ISPEGA

-997 ILYEEAVVENV
+997 ILYEEAIVENV

-1060 QVQHLKAYASKD
+1060 QVQHLKAFASKD
-1072 SLKNPV
+1072 SPKNEI
-1078 VDTRFSYVTR
+1078 VDTRFAYVTR